1 LAVGYQVQLNPNTVQ
16 NYIQNSDGF
25 TVFASYPVK
34 KLSFS
39 RVGLTYGYTSTS
51 ITGLST
57 ASTALFNILQF
68 QQLEG
73 PSSLSGIHESKV
85 TPTFQY
91 NTVDNPVNPTH
102 GKSLFLSTSFEG
114 GPLGGN
120 VNTVSEIVEAKYFRP
135 NYHKHNVIAVR
146 FLGAFETG
154 YSGKV
159 IPPFSR
165 FYLGGE
171 QDLRG
176 FDIRT
181 VSPVVFVPTLTT
193 TSISYTNPH
202 VLDSGGNP
210 TPGSISIPT
219 LSYQTSFP
227 GGDTQFVVNFEY
239 RIPLFPHVAMSIFGD
254 AGATGAVRPDQ
265 LQINSLALTTMQNT
279 FPPLDGS
286 TIPRVNATLPF
297 APGTN
302 FKPRTSAGLE
312 LVVQLPIVQAPFR
325 IYWAYNFNRM
335 SQVITAPQTQFPGPV
350 STVTTSCVQ
359 TTNDPSQC
367 PWNIYKA
374 QVNGT
379 QGLTD
384 VWNSQVA
391 PQIVNLFNN
400 PQRTNFFDPI
410 RTFRFTVSRTF

>member
-1 LAVGYQVQLNPNTVQ
+1 MQ

-25 TVFASYPVK
+25 TVFASYPLK
-34 KLSFS
+34 KLGFT
-39 RVGLTYGYTSTS
+39 RLGLTYGFTTTS

-57 ASTALFNILQF
+57 ASTALFDVLQF

-73 PSSLSGIHESKV
+73 PSSLAGIHESKV
-85 TPTFQY
+85 APTLSY

-102 GKSLFLSTSFEG
+102 GKSLFLSSSFEG

-120 VNTVSEIVEAKYFRP
+120 VNTVSEIIEAKYFRP
-135 NYHKHNVIAVR
+135 NYHKRNVIAVR
-146 FLGAFETG
+146 LLAAYETG
-154 YSGKV
+154 FSGKV

-171 QDLRG
+171 DTLRG

-181 VSPVVFVPTLTT
+181 VSPIVFVPTLNNTQ
-193 TSISYTNPH
+193 IPYTNPR
-202 VLDSGGNP
+202 VLDGNGSPTSGVIN
-210 TPGSISIPT
+210 IPT

-227 GGDTQFVVNFEY
+227 GGDTELVGNFEY
-239 RIPLFPHVAMSIFGD
+239 RIPLFPHVALSIFGD
-254 AGATGAVRPDQ
+254 AGATGSLRSDQ
-265 LQINSLALTTMQNT
+265 LQLNSLDFSTLRQQFPGTTV
-279 FPPLDGS
+279 D
-286 TIPRVNATLPF
+286 RTLQF
-297 APGTN
+297 QPGTN

-335 SQVITAPQTQFPGPV
+335 AEVITAPQTQFPGNV
-350 STVTTSCVQ
+350 NNVFASTNLCDSSAGI
-359 TTNDPSQC
+359 TTNCFDKNWLSYSRNLP
-367 PWNIYKA
+367 
-374 QVNGT
+374 
-379 QGLTD
+379 TD

-391 PQIVNLFNN
+391 PQIISLFNN
-400 PQRTNFFDPI
+400 PQRTNFFDPV